1 MCKDALHLGHAFRH
15 CLTIGLPQVG
25 RVYARGNR
33 FAASARTR
41 QGPGRGPG
49 AEDAGHGPQAEHAF
63 THGSSRIPHD
73 SVRQGMLGWNVH
85 RGMLGATKL
94 ARRTLQKRHEHAL
107 AHANA
112 VTPAL
117 SRAESHPCAGA
128 CSTGPEGRFFS
139 PAHPPSM
146 PLRTALPSMP
156 PCTKRTLFQAKPCAG
171 ACSGQAGGSAR
182 QTRATSSPWSESQAR
197 RPRGTLG
204 RRRPRQ
210 QGTPRNRR

>member
-41 QGPGRGPG
+41 RAPSR
-49 AEDAGHGPQAEHAF
+49 AEGGWPRRVAEHAPA
-63 THGSSRIPHD
+63 HGLSRIPHD
-73 SVRQGMLGWNVH
+73 SVRQGMLDRNVR

-94 ARRTLQKRHEHAL
+94 ARRTRRKRHEHAS
-107 AHANA
+107 AHANTVA
-112 VTPAL
+112 PAS
-117 SRAESHPCAGA
+117 SRAEPHPCTGT

-139 PAHPPSM
+139 PARPPSM

-156 PCTKRTLFQAKPCAG
+156 PCTEPTLFQAKPCVE
-171 ACSGQAGGSAR
+171 ACSKRTGGR
-182 QTRATSSPWSESQAR
+182 PRKIRTISSP
-197 RPRGTLG
+197 
-204 RRRPRQ
+204 
-210 QGTPRNRR
+210 